1 MNKPFV
7 STTME
12 AKSATPIDFAQRA
25 AALRDLIEQETA
37 NPANAKCT
45 PTAVVEAAR
54 DEGLFWL
61 LVPEKFGGSDASLV
75 NFAKAMEEL
84 SSADSSVGWTIAA
97 QSIGTMVAGNFCSE
111 EHTERMFSG
120 AKMPIMTATYAPSG
134 RATYEDGTYRGSGT
148 YSFGSGIDHADWV
161 SSALVVMDGDKPM
174 LQEDGKP
181 KIVGAFLPREKVNVT
196 GNWNVPGMQAT
207 GSYDYEL
214 PETVIHESWT
224 FNQYWTEPTQ
234 TSRAASVGTLMAVCA
249 GHVAVALGIAR
260 RSLHEAAR
268 AANAKKRLYATNA
281 LSDTP
286 TFKIDFVR
294 HEALYEAA
302 RALAYQLLEAA
313 DAKIAAGGKLDET
326 EQQRIRQMTTW
337 VHQVCRDVGVY
348 AYGSVSSSLRLP
360 SILAK
365 NVMDAAVA
373 AQHYIVNDMSMIDAA
388 PFVIERWADE
398 SAKSVVS

>member
-1 MNKPFV
+1 MNEPLACAPTEADTSKPV
-7 STTME
+7 
-12 AKSATPIDFAQRA
+12 DFAQRA
-25 AALRDLIEQETA
+25 AAFRDLIELEFA
-37 NPANAKCT
+37 DPANALCT
-45 PTAVVEAAR
+45 PSAVVEAAR
-54 DEGLFWL
+54 EEGLFWL
-61 LVPEKFGGSDASLV
+61 LVPRKYGGSDTGLV
-75 NFAKAMEEL
+75 DFARTMEEL
-84 SSADSSVGWTIAA
+84 SSANSSVGWTIAA
-97 QSIGTMVAGNFCSE
+97 QSIATMVAGNFCSD

-120 AKMPIMTATYAPSG
+120 ARMPIMTATYAPSG
-134 RATYEDGTYRGSGT
+134 RATCENGSYRGSGT
-148 YSFGSGIDHADWV
+148 YSFGSGINHADWV
-161 SSALVVMDGDKPM
+161 SSALVIMDGDKPV

-181 KIVGAFLPREKVNVT
+181 KVLGAFLPRDKVNVT

-214 PETVIHESWT
+214 PETTILESWT

-234 TSRAASVGTLMAVCA
+234 TSRAAAIGTLISVCA

-268 AANAKKRLYATNA
+268 AANAKKRLYASKA

-313 DAKIAAGGKLDET
+313 DKKISGGGQLDET
-326 EQQRIRQMTTW
+326 EEQRIRQVTTW
-337 VHQVCRDVGVY
+337 THQVCRDVVVY

-360 SILAK
+360 SILAR
-365 NVMDAAVA
+365 NVMDASVA
-373 AQHYIVNDMSMIDAA
+373 AQHFIVNDMTLVDAA
-388 PFVIERWADE
+388 PLVIERWADE
-398 SAKSVVS
+398 RAKNAV